1 MSENNHQTKVSDQSA
16 GQSTQQPVEKTKEA
30 AVPVETAGIEEIKE
44 FVVSSEKTRSE
55 RKQAEKASISAFTGW
70 SNEKKSIAVLA
81 LFAAVALVYI
91 LVGILTC
98 GVSPVVVC
106 VVLLI
111 QVAIGVLLD
120 QNPVWLHVC
129 VAVANV
135 VVGICV
141 GQTLLMVMAAVV
153 YAAAITALEMLQ
165 RMGMTH
171 KA

>member
-1 MSENNHQTKVSDQSA
+1 MSEKKRQTKVSGQSA
-16 GQSTQQPVEKTKEA
+16 GQPAEQTKEA
-30 AVPVETAGIEEIKE
+30 AVPVEAAGIEEIKE

-55 RKQAEKASISAFTGW
+55 RKQAEKASISAITGW

-81 LFAAVALVYI
+81 LFVAVALVYI

-98 GVSPVVVC
+98 EVSEVVVC

-120 QNPVWLHVC
+120 QNPVWVHVC
-129 VAVANV
+129 VAVADV
-135 VVGICV
+135 VAGICV
-141 GQTLLMVMAAVV
+141 GQALLMVMAAVV
-153 YAAAITALEMLQ
+153 YAAAVTALEMLQ

-171 KA
+171 RA